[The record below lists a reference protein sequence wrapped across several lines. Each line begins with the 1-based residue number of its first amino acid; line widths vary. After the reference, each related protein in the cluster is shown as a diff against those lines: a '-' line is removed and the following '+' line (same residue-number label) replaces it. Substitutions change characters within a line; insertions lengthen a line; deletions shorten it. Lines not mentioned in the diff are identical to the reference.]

1 MARALASPMAAEAVG
16 KLLNIEIRGNAAALI
31 ERVSSLTRAD
41 AGDITFFS
49 DKRHAAALASTHA
62 SAVIATADAK
72 VPSHCAHLVHAQPQ
86 LAFANLLDKLFTLPP
101 DEYVVSEHSYV
112 HSTAKVNGALVQHQ
126 CGVGARSHVGERTQL
141 HAGVQIGE
149 DVVIG
154 RDCILHRGVVIND
167 GVHIGDRCIFQSG
180 AVIGSD
186 GFGFQ
191 PTPNGWVKVPQ
202 VGSVV
207 IGDDVEIGANTTV
220 DRGAID
226 DTVIGNG
233 VKIDNLVQIAH
244 NVRIGEHTAIAG
256 LAGVA
261 GSAIIGKRCMIGGDS
276 KLIGHL
282 EICDDVII
290 SAGTVITESIS
301 EKGRYTGLFPAVP
314 HREWMRMAATMRRN
328 GKSRNKKSDPTE
340 TT

>member
-1 MARALASPMAAEAVG
+1 MARALASPMTAEAVG
-16 KLLNIEIRGNAAALI
+16 KLLGIDVRGNAAALI
-31 ERVSSLTRAD
+31 ERVSSLTHAD
-41 AGDITFFS
+41 VGDLTFFS
-49 DKRHAAALASTHA
+49 DKRHAASLAASHA
-62 SAVIATADAK
+62 SAVIAAADAN
-72 VPSHCAHLVHAQPQ
+72 VPPHCAHLVHPQPQ
-86 LAFANLLDKLFTLPP
+86 LAFAQLLDKLFTVSP
-101 DEYVVSEHSYV
+101 DEYVVSAHSYV
-112 HSTAKVNGALVQHQ
+112 HPTANVTGVFVQYQ
-126 CGVGARSHVGERTQL
+126 CGVGARSRVGEGTQL

-167 GVHIGDRCIFQSG
+167 GVRVGDRCIFQSG

-244 NVRIGEHTAIAG
+244 NVRIGEHSAIAG

-282 EICDDVII
+282 EICDDVVV
-290 SAGTVITESIS
+290 SAGTVITESIA

-328 GKSRNKKSDPTE
+328 GKSRNKKPDSAEST
-340 TT
+340 

>member
-1 MARALASPMAAEAVG
+1 MARALASPITAEAVG
-16 KLLNIEIRGNAAALI
+16 KLLNIEVRGNAVALI
-31 ERVSSLTRAD
+31 ERVSSLTHAA

-49 DKRHAAALASTHA
+49 DKRHAPALAATYA
-62 SAVIATADAK
+62 SAVIAGSDAK
-72 VPSHCAHLVHAQPQ
+72 VPAHCAHLVHPQPQ
-86 LAFANLLDKLFTLPP
+86 LAFANLLDKLFTLSPN
-101 DEYVVSEHSYV
+101 EYVVSEHSYV
-112 HSTAKVNGALVQHQ
+112 HPTASVNNVLVQYQ
-126 CGVGARSHVGERTQL
+126 CGVGARSRIGEHTQL
-141 HAGVQIGE
+141 YAGVQIGE

-167 GVHIGDRCIFQSG
+167 GVRIGDRCIFQSG
-180 AVIGSD
+180 AVIGAD

-256 LAGVA
+256 LAGIA
-261 GSAIIGKRCMIGGDS
+261 GSATVGKRCMIGGDA

-290 SAGTVITESIS
+290 SAATVITESIT

-328 GKSRNKKSDPTE
+328 GKSRNKKSDSTE
-340 TT
+340 SS

>member
-1 MARALASPMAAEAVG
+1 MARALASPLTAQAVG
-16 KLLNIEIRGNAAALI
+16 NLLNIEIRGNSAALV
-31 ERVSSLTRAD
+31 ERVSSLTRAG
-41 AGDITFFS
+41 AGDLTFFS
-49 DKRHAAALASTHA
+49 DKRHAPALATTHA
-62 SAVIATADAK
+62 AAVIAAADAS
-72 VPSHCAHLVHAQPQ
+72 VPPHCAHLVHPQPQ
-86 LAFANLLDKLFTLPP
+86 LAFANLLDKLFTLLPN
-101 DEYVVSEHSYV
+101 EYVVSAQAYV
-112 HSTAKVNGALVQHQ
+112 DPSANVSGASVQYQ
-126 CGVGARSHVGERTQL
+126 CGVGARSQIGERTQL

-154 RDCILHRGVVIND
+154 RDCIFHRGVVIND
-167 GVHIGDRCIFQSG
+167 GVRIGDRCIFQSG

-233 VKIDNLVQIAH
+233 VKLDNLVQIAH
-244 NVRIGEHTAIAG
+244 NVRIGDHTVIAG

-261 GSAIIGKRCMIGGDS
+261 GSAIIGKRCMIGGDA

-290 SAGTVITESIS
+290 SAATVVTESIS
-301 EKGRYTGLFPAVP
+301 EKGQYTGLLPVLP
-314 HREWMRMAATMRRN
+314 HREWMRMAATLRRS
-328 GKSRNKKSDPTE
+328 GKLRNKKPDAAEST
-340 TT
+340 